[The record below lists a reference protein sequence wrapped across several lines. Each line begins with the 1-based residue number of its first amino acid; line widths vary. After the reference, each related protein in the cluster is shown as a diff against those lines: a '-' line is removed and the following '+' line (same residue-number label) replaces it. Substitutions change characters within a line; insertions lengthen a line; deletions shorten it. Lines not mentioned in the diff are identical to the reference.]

1 MIIYFS
7 GTGNSY
13 SVANELAAALND
25 RAVPLIRLQEEP
37 DVFDLTKET
46 KIGIVFPVYFG
57 DIPQPVE
64 DYLKTAVLNP
74 STYFFGLATCGGSFG
89 VSRYHLRESLKVR
102 NCKLSYGRVCYMIAN
117 STATWKKEV
126 AYDYR
131 KLDGETK
138 VVKETVQAVTDR
150 KVDTSLMKPS
160 LVGKI
165 MASDFIKKLGMKR
178 FAVSVDPAH
187 CVGCGICTRICPAHN
202 ITLQNQ
208 KAVTGS
214 RCAYCMACVHA
225 CPHGGMQVNGH
236 KIKKENQ
243 YRHPEVEMKDL
254 FLR

>member
-64 DYLKTAVLNP
+64 DYLKT
-74 STYFFGLATCGGSFG
+74 TCGGSFG
-89 VSRYHLRESLKVR
+89 VSLYHLREILKVR

-187 CVGCGICTRICPAHN
+187 
-202 ITLQNQ
+202 QNQ

>member
-13 SVANELAAALND
+13 SVAEKLAAALND

-37 DVFDLTKET
+37 DAFDLTREA

-64 DYLKTAVLNP
+64 EYLQTAQLRP
-74 STYFFGLATCGGSFG
+74 DTYFYGVATCGGSFG
-89 VSRYHLRESLKVR
+89 VSLYHLREILKTR
-102 NCKLSYGRVCYMIAN
+102 GCKLSYGRVSYMIAN

-131 KLDGETK
+131 KLDGEAK
-138 VVKETVQAVTDR
+138 VVNETAQAVADR
-150 KVDTSLMKPS
+150 KVDTSLMRPS
-160 LVGKI
+160 FVGKI
-165 MASDFIKKLGMKR
+165 MASGFVKNLGMKR
-178 FAVSVDPAH
+178 FAVSVDPAQ
-187 CVGCGICTRICPAHN
+187 CVGCGICARICPAHN

-214 RCAYCMACVHA
+214 DCAHCMACVHA
-225 CPHGGMQVNGH
+225 CPHGGMLVNGH

-243 YRHPEVEMKDL
+243 YRHPGVEMKDL

>member
-13 SVANELAAALND
+13 SVAVKLAAALND

-37 DVFDLTKET
+37 DAFDLKREA

-57 DIPQPVE
+57 DIPQPLE
-64 DYLKTAVLNP
+64 DYLQTAAFNS
-74 STYFFGLATCGGSFG
+74 STYFYSVATCGGSFG
-89 VSRYHLRESLKVR
+89 VSLYHLREILKKR
-102 NCKLSYGRVCYMIAN
+102 NCRLSYGRVCYMIAN

-131 KLDGETK
+131 KLDGEAK
-138 VVKETVQAVTDR
+138 LVKETAQAVTDR

-160 LVGKI
+160 LAGKI
-165 MASDFIKKLGMKR
+165 MASGFVKKLGMKR

-187 CVGCGICTRICPAHN
+187 CVGCGICASICPAHN

-214 RCAYCMACVHA
+214 HCAHCMACVHA
-225 CPHGGMQVNGH
+225 CPHGGMLVNGH
-236 KIKKENQ
+236 SIDRKNR
-243 YRHPEVEMKDL
+243 YRHPEVEIKDL
-254 FLR
+254 VLR

>member
-89 VSRYHLRESLKVR
+89 VSLYHLWEILKVR

-131 KLDGETK
+131 KLDGETN
-138 VVKETVQAVTDR
+138 EAVAC
-150 KVDTSLMKPS
+150 
-160 LVGKI
+160 GKNY
-165 MASDFIKKLGMKR
+165 GKR
-178 FAVSVDPAH
+178 FH
-187 CVGCGICTRICPAHN
+187 
-202 ITLQNQ
+202 
-208 KAVTGS
+208 
-214 RCAYCMACVHA
+214 
-225 CPHGGMQVNGH
+225 
-236 KIKKENQ
+236 
-243 YRHPEVEMKDL
+243 
-254 FLR
+254 

>member
-89 VSRYHLRESLKVR
+89 VSLYHLREILKER

-117 STATWKKEV
+117 STATWKK
-126 AYDYR
+126 
-131 KLDGETK
+131 
-138 VVKETVQAVTDR
+138 
-150 KVDTSLMKPS
+150 KPS

-214 RCAYCMACVHA
+214 RCSYCMACVHA

>member
-1 MIIYFS
+1 M
-7 GTGNSY
+7 
-13 SVANELAAALND
+13 
-25 RAVPLIRLQEEP
+25 
-37 DVFDLTKET
+37 
-46 KIGIVFPVYFG
+46 
-57 DIPQPVE
+57 E

-89 VSRYHLRESLKVR
+89 VSLYHLREILKVR

-243 YRHPEVEMKDL
+243 PASGSGNERPVSKIKRCFTLRKEFWTEKFLFYPTVVEYL
-254 FLR
+254 RLIFLQKNKFQLVI